1 VALGFSLSIG
11 ALGAAL
17 IFKSYHNLS
26 WNQFF
31 QKIFAGTPIPTVKKG
46 A

>member
-1 VALGFSLSIG
+1 MALGFSLTLA

-17 IFKSYHNLS
+17 IYKGYHNLS

>member
-1 VALGFSLSIG
+1 VALGFAFTLAAFGASLIYKG
-11 ALGAAL
+11 
-17 IFKSYHNLS
+17 YHDLS

-31 QKIFAGTPIPTVKKG
+31 QKIFTGTPVPTAKKG